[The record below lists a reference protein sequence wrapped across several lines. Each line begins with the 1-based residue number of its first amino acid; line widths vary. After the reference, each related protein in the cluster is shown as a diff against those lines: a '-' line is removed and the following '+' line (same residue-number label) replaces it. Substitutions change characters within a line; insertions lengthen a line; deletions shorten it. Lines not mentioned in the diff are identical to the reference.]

1 MPGFNDIHKFIN
13 AGLWP
18 RSWPRPGPMNLL
30 ETDLRHVQ
38 DFVLSTNNEYLLVS
52 VRNNPPLSLS
62 LPLLLSLS
70 LFRSL
75 TRSISLLR
83 SLIRSLFLLHS
94 LGRSLFLLRSLT
106 RSLSFLRSLAR
117 SLSLSALQLLLF
129 SLFFSFLFY
138 KVGKSN

>member
-52 VRNNPPLSLS
+52 VRNIPPLSLS

-83 SLIRSLFLLHS
+83 SLSRSIS
-94 LGRSLFLLRSLT
+94 LLRSLT
-106 RSLSFLRSLAR
+106 RSLSLFIY
-117 SLSLSALQLLLF
+117 LSLSCALDRIG
-129 SLFFSFLFY
+129 SPA
-138 KVGKSN
+138 